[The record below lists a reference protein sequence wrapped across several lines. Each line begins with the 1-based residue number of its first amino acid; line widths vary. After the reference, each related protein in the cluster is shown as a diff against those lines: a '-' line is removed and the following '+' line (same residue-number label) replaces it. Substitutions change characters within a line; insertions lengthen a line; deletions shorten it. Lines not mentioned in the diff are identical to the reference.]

1 MEQNEEGIAWHNNSK
16 PINQEKVQL
25 DTEDVAGEDASDI
38 NGRISRKSMSG
49 TKNRQNNNKQE
60 WEYEVKLC
68 YASIFS
74 AQCHYIIW
82 YDKNK

>member
-1 MEQNEEGIAWHNNSK
+1 
-16 PINQEKVQL
+16 VQL

-49 TKNRQNNNKQE
+49 TKNRQYNNKQE

-68 YASIFS
+68 CASIFS
-74 AQCHYIIW
+74 AQCHYLIW